1 MLKIWGRVNSV
12 NVKKALW
19 AAEELGLK
27 YQRLDAGMQFGVTK
41 TPDYLKMNP
50 NSLVPTIDDDGF
62 VLWESH
68 SIVRYLA
75 AKHGMG
81 RLCPADLRARADA
94 ERWMDWAFTFQRAMR
109 DVFWGLIRT
118 PPEKRDAKA
127 IEEGRVASNKLAAE
141 VLERNLENKAYM
153 TGDAFTMGDIPI
165 GCEVQRW
172 MRVPIERPKL
182 PNVEAWFGRLRAR
195 AAYQKIVD
203 IPLS

>member
-27 YQRLDAGMQFGVTK
+27 YQRIDAGMQFGVTK
-41 TPDYLKMNP
+41 TPEYLRMNP
-50 NSLVPTIDDDGF
+50 NSLVPTIEDDGF

-68 SIVRYLA
+68 TIVRYLA

-81 RLCPADLRARADA
+81 GLHPADLRARADA

-109 DVFWGLIRT
+109 DVFWGLVRT
-118 PPEKRDAKA
+118 PADKRDARA

-141 VLERNLENKAYM
+141 VLERSLEGKAYV
-153 TGDAFTMGDIPI
+153 TGDTFTMGDIPI
-165 GCEVQRW
+165 GCEIQRW
-172 MRVPIERPKL
+172 MRVPIERPRL
-182 PNVEAWFGRLRAR
+182 PNVEAWFNRLCAR
-195 AAYQKIVD
+195 PAYQKIVD

>member
-1 MLKIWGRVNSV
+1 MLKIWGRTNSV

-19 AAEELGLK
+19 CVEELGVK
-27 YQRLDAGMQFGVTK
+27 YERVDAGMQFGVTK
-41 TPDYLKMNP
+41 TPEYLKMNP
-50 NSLVPTIDDDGF
+50 NSLVPTIEDDGF

-68 SIVRYLA
+68 TIVRYLS

-81 RLCPADLRARADA
+81 RLCPSDLKARADA

-118 PPEKRDAKA
+118 PAEKRDAKA
-127 IEEGRVASNKLAAE
+127 IEEGRVASNRLAAE
-141 VLERNLENKAYM
+141 VLERSLQGRKYV
-153 TGDAFTMGDIPI
+153 TGDTFTMGDIPV

-172 MRVPIERPKL
+172 MRCPIERPKL
-182 PNVEAWFGRLRAR
+182 PNVEAWFARLGERAPFR
-195 AAYQKIVD
+195 KCVD

>member
-1 MLKIWGRVNSV
+1 MLKIWGRTNSV

-19 AAEELGLK
+19 CVEELGLK
-27 YQRLDAGMQFGVTK
+27 YERIDAGMQFGVTK
-41 TPDYLKMNP
+41 TPEYLKMNP

-68 SIVRYLA
+68 TIVRYLA

-81 RLCPADLRARADA
+81 RLYPGDLKARADA

-127 IEEGRVASNKLAAE
+127 IEEGRVATNKLAAD
-141 VLERNLENKAYM
+141 VLERALEKKAYI
-153 TGDAFTMGDIPI
+153 TDDRLTMGDIPI

-182 PNVEAWFGRLRAR
+182 PNVEAWFKRLGERP
-195 AAYQKIVD
+195 AYRKIVD
-203 IPLS
+203 VPLT